1 MYKKDIT
8 VKCACLRCR
17 KTFKKYKYKQNA
29 RGDWTE
35 LQNEFNCPECG
46 SAMYEAGSA
55 FKAPKEKD
63 IKAWEKLKPFFE
75 SGYRFHNDMGS
86 PFREKIETKPPKEE
100 FTASEFRKP
109 ARKRRRA

>member
-1 MYKKDIT
+1 
-8 VKCACLRCR
+8 
-17 KTFKKYKYKQNA
+17 
-29 RGDWTE
+29 
-35 LQNEFNCPECG
+35 
-46 SAMYEAGSA
+46 MYEAGSA

-86 PFREKIETKPPKEE
+86 PFREKTETKPPKEE